1 MLERSGEKGLAG
13 CGQGGGGIAGRQGS
27 VGGGRNTFWINQK
40 IKIGLVAQ
48 IGGFTEIRNQR
59 ESLERR
65 RSDTVIMKTIGEAVK
80 FLHHV
85 AEAVRVIREAL
96 FQRDAQIIR
105 DKRSGVALAQTMQE
119 VQGKA
124 TLIEPMQ
131 KRATLICIE
140 RREQGEHG
148 EVRLVPKRGKDR

>member
-1 MLERSGEKGLAG
+1 MLERSGETGFAG
-13 CGQGGGGIAGRQGS
+13 FGQGAGGIAARLERF
-27 VGGGRNTFWINQK
+27 GGGRNTFWINQK
-40 IKIGLVAQ
+40 IKIDLVAQ

-96 FQRDAQIIR
+96 FQPDAQISR
-105 DKRSGVALAQTMQE
+105 GKRRGVALAETTPE
-119 VQGKA
+119 
-124 TLIEPMQ
+124 
-131 KRATLICIE
+131 
-140 RREQGEHG
+140 
-148 EVRLVPKRGKDR
+148 D